1 MKNVCV
7 YIMACTLLSP
17 VTFCAKESNSTI
29 PQIPYTADVID
40 FSGYQWSVKYGPL
53 PMGPGPNYF
62 SRSSDNVQV
71 DAGGRLHMRITRR
84 LGRWQCAEVILDQC
98 LGYGKYIFY
107 LDGSPDRIDKNV
119 VLGLF
124 TWDDDAPPY
133 YREIDV
139 EISRWGSD
147 LDDNTQF
154 VVQPWDVSGNM
165 HRFNTVLTA
174 DAMTCSFLWTDTKIS
189 FECLLGH
196 SPAPPGDGIIAAWE
210 YSDTAFIPAEGQ
222 EKVHINL
229 WLCDTAPSDRLET
242 EVVIAGFEFI
252 PL

>member
-1 MKNVCV
+1 MKKFCV
-7 YIMACTLLSP
+7 YIIACALMSP
-17 VTFCAKESNSTI
+17 VTYCTKVADSPI
-29 PQIPYTADVID
+29 PPFPHAADVID
-40 FSGYQWSVKYGPL
+40 FSGYQWCVKYGPL

-62 SRSSDNVQV
+62 SSSSDNVQV
-71 DAGGRLHMRITRR
+71 DADSRLHMRITKR
-84 LGRWQCAEVILDQC
+84 LGRWQCAEVILDQS

-107 LDGSPDRIDKNV
+107 LDGRPDLIDKNV

-124 TWDDDAPPY
+124 TWDDDVPPY

-154 VVQPWDVSGNM
+154 VVQPWDISGNM
-165 HRFNTVLTA
+165 HRFNSVLTA
-174 DAMTCSFLWTDTKIS
+174 DAMTCSFTWTGTKIS

-196 SPAPPGDGIIAAWE
+196 SPVSPGGGIIAAWE
-210 YSDTAFIPAEGQ
+210 YIDTAYIPTEGQ

-229 WLCDTAPSDRLET
+229 WLCDTAPSNGLAA
-242 EVVIAGFEFI
+242 EVVIAGFAFI
-252 PL
+252 PM